1 MSRQRLPSSPGGYR
15 TITEQSPV
23 RVEVEA
29 PASIPPGAV
38 SFRGNGWRFNVPA
51 VVLTGLISAFGARL
65 IPAQNSVE
73 ADNRAEQRIEALRNA
88 EFREEMR
95 RALSAQSDRQARL
108 ETELSSL
115 RISVESTRKQVE
127 LLEAK

>member
-1 MSRQRLPSSPGGYR
+1 MTRPRLPSSPGVYR
-15 TITEQSPV
+15 GIV
-23 RVEVEA
+23 VEESTPPKSLPPQGGVEL
-29 PASIPPGAV
+29 
-38 SFRGNGWRFNVPA
+38 RGNGWKVNVPV

-73 ADNRAEQRIEALRNA
+73 ADNRAEQRLEALRNA

-127 LLEAK
+127 RLEAK